1 MGGCPGERVQ
11 PFGGTSEGGASRAA
25 LDHPRVLP
33 AGLRVVLLIL
43 VAYAVAVILPDTL
56 RPASLYQK
64 AYPLVGLAGA
74 VTGDRHKAGHREAPG
89 WYPLGTLGF
98 AADNDGIVTWVDV
111 CGGVRCD
118 RPARKAGMQ
127 IGDRIDLRRTA
138 MSDRR
143 AVNEIVFVAHDRPVA
158 LRMAMR
164 ADGDVPRD
172 VTLVPQ
178 PETLKFFND
187 PSAPEAWT
195 LLLDQVSGLFF
206 ILLAAFCVWR
216 HPTREVWGLFLY
228 SIWYNSGQYF
238 VWYANLPAGALRWF
252 DYFQGV
258 FQGAGLAG
266 LLMFALHFPRDTV
279 EGWRRRAEPWLLV
292 PFAALAGLSVWS
304 FRNFTDGAQ
313 AEFAYRAYFG
323 LVFAVYAAVFALF
336 IHTYLTLP
344 EARPRIRWIILGALW
359 GLLCFLFAEV
369 YEATSM
375 LEWLPFSV
383 PDWVLQALYAQNV
396 FFPLAAAY
404 AIRRH
409 RVINL
414 RLVINRSVVILAS
427 LVIGYLFAAAV
438 EYALHAR
445 IGHVVPVVTIGVSA
459 AFSALYEHLR
469 KFEDVVDLAFFRKWR
484 AAERSLKKAS
494 ERLADG
500 QMVRIEDVDKTL
512 VEMPVDR
519 LKLTSAALFARGEDA
534 TFRRVLTT
542 TAWPASFLR
551 ELPSGHPAL
560 ASLRDRPVALPDL
573 CWDGLEPLACAM
585 PVLAVPVVMG
595 GAVSRIALFGPHT
608 SDEALDRD
616 ELCII
621 GRLAR
626 SAAVA
631 YLALDAEALRV
642 EYRKLQQELQVLT
655 QQESAA

>member
-1 MGGCPGERVQ
+1 M
-11 PFGGTSEGGASRAA
+11 
-25 LDHPRVLP
+25 
-33 AGLRVVLLIL
+33 
-43 VAYAVAVILPDTL
+43 
-56 RPASLYQK
+56 
-64 AYPLVGLAGA
+64 AYPFVGLAGA
-74 VTGDRHKAGHREAPG
+74 VTGDRHKAGQGSTPG

-98 AADNDGIVTWVDV
+98 AADNNGMVTSVDD
-111 CGGVRCD
+111 CRGVRPCD
-118 RPARKAGMQ
+118 SPAWKAGMQ
-127 IGDRIDLRRTA
+127 VGDRIDLRRTA
-138 MSDRR
+138 ISDRR
-143 AVNEIVFVAHDRPVA
+143 AVNEMVFVAHDRPVV
-158 LRMAMR
+158 LRMAVK
-164 ADGDVPRD
+164 ADGSTPRD

-178 PETLKFFND
+178 PETLKFFDD

-195 LLLDQVSGLFF
+195 LLLDQVAGLFF
-206 ILLAAFCVWR
+206 ILLAAFCVWQ

-238 VWYANLPAGALRWF
+238 VWYANLPAEALRWF
-252 DYFQGV
+252 DYLQGL

-266 LLMFALHFPRDTV
+266 LLLFALHFPQDTV
-279 EGWRRRAEPWLLV
+279 EGWRGRTEPWLLV

-304 FRNFTDGAQ
+304 FRNFTAGAQ
-313 AEFAYRAYFG
+313 TEFAYRAYYA
-323 LVFAVYAAVFALF
+323 LVFAVYAAVFAFF
-336 IHTYLTLP
+336 IHTYLATP

-359 GLLCFLFAEV
+359 GLLCFLFADV

-375 LEWLPFSV
+375 LNWLPFSV
-383 PDWVLQALYAQNV
+383 PEWVLQALYAQNV
-396 FFPLAAAY
+396 FFPMAVAY

-427 LVIGYLFAAAV
+427 LVIGYLLSAAV
-438 EYALHAR
+438 EYAFNAR
-445 IGHVVPVVTIGVSA
+445 LGQVVPLVTIGVSA

-469 KFEDVVDLAFFRKWR
+469 KFEDVVDLAFFRKWH

-500 QMVRIEDVDKTL
+500 EAVRIEEVDKTL

-519 LKLTSAALFARGEDA
+519 LKLTSAALFLRGEDA
-534 TFRRVLTT
+534 TFRQVRTT
-542 TAWPASFLR
+542 GAWPASFLP
-551 ELPSGHPAL
+551 ELRPNHPVL
-560 ASLRDRPVALPDL
+560 AALRDRPVALPDL
-573 CWDGLEPLACAM
+573 CWGGLDPVACQT
-585 PVLAVPVVMG
+585 PVLAVPVVMR

-616 ELCII
+616 EVNII

-642 EYRKLQQELQVLT
+642 EYQKLQQQLQT
-655 QQESAA
+655 QTQPQSAA